1 MNNQQ
6 NVYKY
11 ADVTAEASR
20 GLGGEF
26 QIIPMAAIIIVVFL
40 VIVGFFLNIG
50 GVRSQNGSS
59 YVPLKGSSGYQAV
72 FLNNSTSSIYF
83 GQIESISSQWIYLDK
98 VFYLKLN
105 SSSGSSSSNNNQSQY
120 TLIHLSPSLSYGPMD
135 QMRINTQDV
144 LFTEDL
150 AKTSKVYTSIVE
162 YYKTHPSK

>member
-11 ADVTAEASR
+11 ADVTAEANR
-20 GLGGEF
+20 GFGGEL
-26 QIIPMAAIIIVVFL
+26 QIVPIAAIVVVVFL
-40 VIVGFFLNIG
+40 VVVGFFLNIG
-50 GVRSQNGSS
+50 GVRSQNGSA
-59 YVPLKGSSGYQAV
+59 YVPLQGSSGYQAV

-83 GQIESISSQWIYLDK
+83 GKIESISSQWIYLGN

-105 SSSGSSSSNNNQSQY
+105 SSSGNSGSSSNQSQY

-135 QMRINTQDV
+135 QMRINTKDV

-150 AKTSKVYTSIVE
+150 AKTSKVYTSIVQ